1 MAVSCWDQAGKLTLC
16 SGNKLLLF
24 AYKESETDDLCQV
37 TYGSPTS
44 FSSSVLQGVAWANAL
59 RDVTMAQ
66 AGALP
71 T

>member
-1 MAVSCWDQAGKLTLC
+1 MSCWDQAGKLTLG

-24 AYKESETDDLCQV
+24 AYKESETGDLRQV

-44 FSSSVLQGVAWANAL
+44 FSFSVLQGVAWTNAL

-66 AGALP
+66 TGALP
-71 T
+71 N